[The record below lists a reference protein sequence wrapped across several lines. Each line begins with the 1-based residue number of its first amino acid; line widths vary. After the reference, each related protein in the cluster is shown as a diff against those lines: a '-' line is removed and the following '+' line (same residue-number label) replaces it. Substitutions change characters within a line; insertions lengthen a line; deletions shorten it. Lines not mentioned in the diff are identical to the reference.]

1 MTKKQI
7 DDLAEIMA
15 NKVIEKIEA
24 KQKEWE
30 KEFERNMQKQQ
41 DANDVAWNDW
51 KVSSPA
57 WTTDIADIGDYL
69 NREEKLQEDLKEY
82 RKMLKKAIEEQEY
95 EHCRIIDKNI
105 IKICKKLY
113 QLTINKLN
121 YDSKKVIL
129 DIIKKEQSN

>member
-7 DDLAEIMA
+7 ADLAEIMA

-24 KQKEWE
+24 KQKEWD

-57 WTTDIADIGDYL
+57 WTTDVA
-69 NREEKLQEDLKEY
+69 EEKLRLQEDLKEH
-82 RKMLKKAIEEQEY
+82 REILKKALDAQEY
-95 EHCRIIDKNI
+95 EHCVIIDK
-105 IKICKKLY
+105 KITEICERLKKY
-113 QLTINKLN
+113 K
-121 YDSKKVIL
+121 
-129 DIIKKEQSN
+129 

>member
-24 KQKEWE
+24 KQKEWD

-57 WTTDIADIGDYL
+57 WITDVADIGGREINESKFIDL
-69 NREEKLQEDLKEY
+69 ETIAAEEKLRLQEDLKEH
-82 RKMLKKAIEEQEY
+82 REILKKALEAQEY
-95 EHCRIIDKNI
+95 EHCRIIDKKI
-105 IKICKKLY
+105 IEICEKL
-113 QLTINKLN
+113 NKL
-121 YDSKKVIL
+121 
-129 DIIKKEQSN
+129 IK